1 MLLITSKWDNI
12 HRRNNWKLQRNSYS
26 SCFIGI
32 QSIFL
37 KILSY
42 ITQLGI
48 LHILHITSWSG
59 IFKLLYCFCYYLLY
73 NLYTSQYQSRS
84 KETTTCTYH
93 HKKKTNQHFFFAPRK
108 ILYIESRDQMIVYES
123 LVLYTSTKHVR
134 ERHSSIDT
142 NGGHWLKT
150 IDQYWIH
157 FQIM

>member
-26 SCFIGI
+26 SCFIRI

-93 HKKKTNQHFFFAPRK
+93 HKKKTNQHFFLPQGG
-108 ILYIESRDQMIVYES
+108 Y
-123 LVLYTSTKHVR
+123 YTLNLMWSNDCIWVI
-134 ERHSSIDT
+134 SA
-142 NGGHWLKT
+142 L
-150 IDQYWIH
+150 H
-157 FQIM
+157 FH